1 MPHDSGTSSFFSAR
15 QGVPVSLSHLLE
27 QARPAIEPC
36 VSALPAPFP
45 AFVLFFSAST
55 GKERADVHI
64 AKGATFNEAWLNGA
78 TTLQRL
84 RQKNDKSYRWLR
96 IDAVNNTEALSWEA
110 LKAKLGK
117 TKRNYFRFGVSFDTD
132 FHHAILEQE
141 INANALLYQGTE
153 GVATPNA
160 ANLAH
165 YARYRFGVKLE
176 WPTQDDQTL
185 WRFTTRGV
193 FCDGEKCHTLTPQGR
208 NAGYRQML
216 RWQQS
221 LEPMIHSATDYLAR
235 QVKKSGRY
243 DYGWFPCFD
252 RAIPTYNTLR
262 HASSTYALLEGW
274 EITRDP
280 AHFAAIE
287 RALQDLSGELI
298 KTFALPDGGEAD
310 FLVDTGDEIK
320 LGGNAVTILAMAKY
334 TELTGNRHY
343 VEQMIR
349 LAKGIAFMQRPQT
362 GGFVHVLHAA
372 DLSLKA
378 EQRIIYYDG
387 EAAFA
392 LMRLYEL
399 TKDPQWLAIVE
410 KAVDYFIEQKHWQA
424 HDHWLSYC
432 INELT
437 RYQPQ
442 ERYYQFG
449 LDNVRDHLDFVINR
463 VTTYP
468 TLLELMMAASHMI
481 SRLAG
486 SDHRHLL
493 NDFDLDKF
501 NLALETRARYLANGF
516 FWPELAMFFKNPARI
531 VGSFFIRHHS
541 FRVRIDDVEHYLS
554 GYVAYYKYRA
564 STAAPASVCVTPQ
577 AQ

>member
-1 MPHDSGTSSFFSAR
+1 M
-15 QGVPVSLSHLLE
+15 SLSDLLE
-27 QARPAIEPC
+27 QARPAIASC
-36 VSALPAPFP
+36 ASALPAPFP
-45 AFVLFFSAST
+45 AYVLFFSAST
-55 GKERADVHI
+55 GKERADIHI
-64 AKGATFNEAWLNGA
+64 ARGPTFADAWLNGA
-78 TTLQRL
+78 AALQQL
-84 RQKNDKSYRWLR
+84 CQKNDKHYRWLR
-96 IDAVNNTEALSWEA
+96 IDAVNKTEALQWDA
-110 LKAKLGK
+110 LKEKLSK
-117 TKRNYFRFGVSFDTD
+117 TKRNYFRFGLSFDAG
-132 FHHAILEQE
+132 FEHAILEQE

-160 ANLAH
+160 TNLAH
-165 YARYRFGVKLE
+165 YSRYRYGVKLA
-176 WPTQDDQTL
+176 WPQNDDQTL
-185 WRFTTRGV
+185 WRFTTQGV
-193 FCDGEKCHTLTPQGR
+193 FCEGGNCHRLTAQGR
-208 NAGYRQML
+208 HSGYRQLL

-274 EITRDP
+274 EITRD
-280 AHFAAIE
+280 AGHFAAIT
-287 RALQDLSGELI
+287 RALEDLSGELI
-298 KTFALPDGGEAD
+298 KTYPLPDGGEAA
-310 FLVDTGDEIK
+310 FLVDTGEEIK
-320 LGGNAVTILAMAKY
+320 LGGNAVAILAMAKY
-334 TELTGNRHY
+334 TELTGDMRY
-343 VEQMIR
+343 VEQMIQ
-349 LAKGIAFMQRPQT
+349 LAKGIAFMQRPES
-362 GGFVHVLHAA
+362 GGFVHVLHAG

-399 TKDPQWLAIVE
+399 TQDPQWLTIVE
-410 KAVDYFIEQKHWQA
+410 NAVEYFIGQKHWQA

-437 RYQPQ
+437 RYRPL

-449 LDNVRDHLDFVINR
+449 LDNVRDHLDFVMNR

-481 SRLAG
+481 SRLAE
-486 SDHRHLL
+486 SAHRHLL
-493 NDFDLDKF
+493 EGFDLEKF

-516 FWPELAMFFKNPARI
+516 FWPELAMFFKNPPRI

-541 FRVRIDDVEHYLS
+541 YRVRIDDVEHYLS
-554 GYVAYYKYRA
+554 GYVAYYKYRHK
-564 STAAPASVCVTPQ
+564 PVTPRQ
-577 AQ
+577 G

>member
-1 MPHDSGTSSFFSAR
+1 M
-15 QGVPVSLSHLLE
+15 SLSDLLD
-27 QARPAIEPC
+27 QARSAIEPC
-36 VSALPAPFP
+36 VSTLPAPFP
-45 AFVLFFSAST
+45 AYILFFSAST
-55 GKERADVHI
+55 GKERADIHI
-64 AKGATFNEAWLNGA
+64 ARGATFTDAWLDGA
-78 TTLQRL
+78 AALQRL
-84 RQKNDKSYRWLR
+84 RQKNDKQFIWLR
-96 IDAVNNTEALSWEA
+96 IDAVNKPEALRWSE
-110 LKAKLGK
+110 LKEKLSK
-117 TKRNYFRFGVSFDTD
+117 TKRNYFRFGLSFDSD
-132 FHHAILEQE
+132 FTHAILEQE

-160 ANLAH
+160 VNLAH
-165 YARYRFGVKLE
+165 YSRYRYGIKLE
-176 WPTQDDQTL
+176 WPQSDEHVL

-193 FCDGEKCHTLTPQGR
+193 FCEGDKCYSLTPQGR
-208 NAGYRQML
+208 HSGYRQLL

-243 DYGWFPCFD
+243 HYGWFPCFD

-274 EITRDP
+274 EITRDA
-280 AHFAAIE
+280 AHFAAIQ

-298 KTFALPDGGEAD
+298 KTYPLPDGGEAD
-310 FLVDTGDEIK
+310 FLVDTGEEIK

-334 TELTGNRHY
+334 TELTGDRRY

-349 LAKGIAFMQRPQT
+349 LAQGIAFMQRPET

-399 TKDPQWLAIVE
+399 TQDRQWLNIVE
-410 KAVDYFIEQKHWQA
+410 KAVDHFIEQKHWQA

-437 RYQPQ
+437 RYRPL

-449 LDNVRDHLDFVINR
+449 LDNVRDHLDFVLNR

-481 SRLAG
+481 ARLAE
-486 SDHRHLL
+486 SEHRHLL
-493 NDFDLDKF
+493 EGFDLDKF

-541 FRVRIDDVEHYLS
+541 YRVRIDDVEHYLS
-554 GYVAYYKYRA
+554 GYVAYYKYRH
-564 STAAPASVCVTPQ
+564 SLMTPRNG
-577 AQ
+577 